1 MFLAKCTKILI
12 GIIPNNSLGLNQI
25 FVRGL
30 YYGISLYVNYF
41 KNKIVLDNERVSVRL
56 ENVFNLILYL
66 ESFYELKLV
75 YVI

>member
-1 MFLAKCTKILI
+1 MFLANCTKILI

-30 YYGISLYVNYF
+30 YNGISLYVNYF

-66 ESFYELKLV
+66 EYFYELKLV
-75 YVI
+75 